1 MNRTIET
8 QPERKL
14 TMTTALK
21 VDENEDTSHIHGE
34 RDMLSQDITADIA
47 VQSREMNQILDDL
60 KSGFQVS

>member
-1 MNRTIET
+1 M
-8 QPERKL
+8 K
-14 TMTTALK
+14 TALK
-21 VDENEDTSHIHGE
+21 VDEKADSPQIQIPGE